1 MNAALTTDIHGVDR
15 LVFRGNPQ
23 DVAMFAHR
31 AFQSMQK
38 GPTNRYELRVRLS
51 EDIFDIVINRANY
64 WLSWD
69 SKLTPIKTPDGERAL
84 KGTEV
89 ASLLVD
95 LGDKLKN
102 APYKNEVLSHYPP
115 LPLRKKWD

>member
-1 MNAALTTDIHGVDR
+1 
-15 LVFRGNPQ
+15 
-23 DVAMFAHR
+23 
-31 AFQSMQK
+31 
-38 GPTNRYELRVRLS
+38 
-51 EDIFDIVINRANY
+51 VINRANY

-69 SKLTPIKTPDGERAL
+69 SKLTPIKTTDGERAL